1 MKLTRRQLRS
11 LIETTIKPTIPNV
24 PSEELLS
31 KIDNFARDEEMQPDA
46 DSFAGSF
53 GYPEDRSYVED
64 LATYDTAGRVTFDTV
79 SIGDEG
85 AVDSYETIR
94 VPVPYELVDNLIE
107 ADETVSG
114 LKKSG
119 EFSGSNA
126 ADSAWSLRSAVMT
139 VYRYVNNYLD
149 DKYGTKPYDYA
160 FVRALGEEGASGYR
174 ADEYERAMQQ
184 GGEYI

>member
-1 MKLTRRQLRS
+1 MSSFESNFKNFLNSYLPIEFIENIMSSLLWQYGNLRVF
-11 LIETTIKPTIPNV
+11 L
-24 PSEELLS
+24 EE
-31 KIDNFARDEEMQPDA
+31 KYNECYN
-46 DSFAGSF
+46 GN
-53 GYPEDRSYVED
+53 GYF
-64 LATYDTAGRVTFDTV
+64 TK
-79 SIGDEG
+79 
-85 AVDSYETIR
+85 
-94 VPVPYELVDNLIE
+94 LVDNLIE
-107 ADETVSG
+107 AHETVSG